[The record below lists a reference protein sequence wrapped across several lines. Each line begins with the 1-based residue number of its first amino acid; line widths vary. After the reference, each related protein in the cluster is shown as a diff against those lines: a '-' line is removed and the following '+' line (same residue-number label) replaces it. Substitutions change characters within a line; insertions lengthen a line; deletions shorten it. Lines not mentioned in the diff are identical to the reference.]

1 MDFFEEHHNT
11 LDEDF
16 CKHVIE
22 KFEKD
27 SGVFPGVTGAGFDTK
42 IKDSTDLCFYT
53 DPNWKEEDSIFYES
67 LKKYTTPYIEKY
79 YDGRITDSNVKT
91 YDTGYQIQRTT
102 PEQTGYTWHHDSISQ
117 LTPNNHVTVRIITFL
132 WYLNTTV
139 DGSGTT
145 EFYDGTHVTPEA
157 GKLILFPATWTYAH
171 RGHPPTEGLKYICT
185 GWIYEN
191 IGNIPTKFG

>member
-22 KFEKD
+22 KFEND
-27 SGVFPGVTGAGFDTK
+27 SNCFPGETGEGVNK
-42 IKDSTDLCFYT
+42 EIKDSTDLCFYGDT
-53 DPNWKEEDSIFYES
+53 NWEKEDKIFYDS
-67 LKKYTTPYIEKY
+67 LSKYTTPYIQKY
-79 YDGRITDSNVKT
+79 YNDRIWNANVQS

-102 PEQTGYTWHHDSISQ
+102 PEQTGYVWHHDSLSS
-117 LTPNNHVTVRIITFL
+117 LNRNNEVSARIITFL

-157 GKLILFPATWTYAH
+157 GKLILFPATWTYSH

-185 GWIYEN
+185 GWIWQ
-191 IGNIPTKFG
+191 IQTLSR

>member
-1 MDFFEEHHNT
+1 MDFFEEHRNT

-27 SGVFPGVTGAGFDTK
+27 SGKFAGVTGAGFDTK

-53 DPNWKEEDSIFYES
+53 DPNWKEEDTVFYES
-67 LKKYTTPYIEKY
+67 LKEYTTPYI
-79 YDGRITDSNVKT
+79 TDANVKT

-102 PEQTGYTWHHDSISQ
+102 PEQTGYTWHHDSIAQ
-117 LTPNNHVTVRIITFL
+117 VNPRGHVTCRIITFL

-139 DGSGTT
+139 GGTT
-145 EFYDGTHVTPEA
+145 EFYDGTHITPEA
-157 GKLILFPATWTYAH
+157 GKLILFPSTWTYAH

-191 IGNIPTKFG
+191 IGHIPTNVG